1 MIAYLN
7 SCSYYCSEILNYYY
21 KSSFE
26 LIINFLFIEIK
37 NQYNIVKLNVKI
49 KKKEINRNMELLE
62 SHTLGYSL
70 YFQTLVMKHN
80 LYHKLHNSC
89 LAIKYCIIS
98 FITL

>member
-37 NQYNIVKLNVKI
+37 NQYNIVKLNIKI
-49 KKKEINRNMELLE
+49 K
-62 SHTLGYSL
+62 
-70 YFQTLVMKHN
+70 
-80 LYHKLHNSC
+80 
-89 LAIKYCIIS
+89 
-98 FITL
+98 